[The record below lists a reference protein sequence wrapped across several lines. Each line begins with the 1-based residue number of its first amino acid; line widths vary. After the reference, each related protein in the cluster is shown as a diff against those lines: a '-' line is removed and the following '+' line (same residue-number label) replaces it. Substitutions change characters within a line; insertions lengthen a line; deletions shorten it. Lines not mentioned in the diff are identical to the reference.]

1 MSARNRE
8 LATLLLA
15 GLVASTAFASAWISG
30 LATVD
35 YGWLPWAALLG
46 GIFLVA
52 HLVARWT
59 VPDADPTL
67 LPLVALISAIGLVFV
82 YRIEPED
89 GRRQLVWIA
98 VGVAAFALVLF
109 WLRYDYRV
117 LERYKY
123 VFGISAIVLLMLPS
137 VPGLGQRVNGVKL
150 WVDIGPLRFQPGEIA
165 KIFLVIFLAGYLRD
179 KREALARGRLKDFG
193 PLLAIWGAAML
204 VLVQTSDLGS
214 ALLNF
219 GIFLAMVYAATGR
232 LSFVLAG
239 LALFAGGSALL
250 YDSLSRVQQR
260 VTVWLQPWT
269 DEKVHCS
276 INGLL
281 EYRQN
286 CDSYQLVK
294 SLYSIANGGYG
305 GHRDRP
311 WDVRDGRRDAAD
323 PVPPD
328 RLRLLGDRAGA
339 GPDRRGGGAAPVP
352 RARRARD
359 ARRARGPRR
368 VLEAPRGR
376 AHVRLRPAD
385 VHHRR
390 RRPAHRAADRH
401 HAAVRLVR
409 RLERRLELRD
419 AGAAPARLP
428 PRRADGTDVNRQLIR
443 VGWTAMALIVALIV
457 GTTYWQTWARPGL
470 ASRQDNEIQRVAE
483 FQVRRGLILAP
494 GRVLAKNRVVK
505 RNGRKLYFRR
515 YPQGRLA
522 VHVVGYSTVS
532 RARAGLEKSMNG
544 VLTGTERNLGG
555 LVERQ
560 LDEARGKPIVGDT
573 VVTTL
578 DLHGQ
583 QVALEQLG
591 RTCGAVAAID
601 PRDGR
606 LLVMA
611 SSPSYNP
618 NLVENDFGAISKI
631 TAACRPA
638 APLVNRASQ
647 GLYPPGSTFKVVTAS
662 AALESNRFTPESE
675 FDDPGYCIA
684 YGKRVNNFDT
694 SRPFGR
700 LSLATALKYSV
711 NSVFCNMGKALGA
724 KRILDQA
731 KKFGFYERPPL
742 ETPDGERYPSG
753 LYDKGELWYPK
764 RNSDVDAGR
773 MAFGQERMLVTPL
786 QMAMVAGAIGNAGIL
801 MRPHVVDRIVS
812 PRGTTV
818 SKTEPERMD
827 RPVGPV
833 NARDI
838 ANMMVSAVQGG
849 TGTAAQIS
857 GYRIGGKTGTAETGV
872 AGQNT
877 TWFIAFAGLP
887 GERPQV
893 AIAVALERQSLTGGA
908 TAAPIARAVMEALLK
923 PAANP

>member
-1 MSARNRE
+1 
-8 LATLLLA
+8 
-15 GLVASTAFASAWISG
+15 
-30 LATVD
+30 
-35 YGWLPWAALLG
+35 
-46 GIFLVA
+46 
-52 HLVARWT
+52 
-59 VPDADPTL
+59 
-67 LPLVALISAIGLVFV
+67 
-82 YRIEPED
+82 
-89 GRRQLVWIA
+89 
-98 VGVAAFALVLF
+98 
-109 WLRYDYRV
+109 
-117 LERYKY
+117 
-123 VFGISAIVLLMLPS
+123 
-137 VPGLGQRVNGVKL
+137 
-150 WVDIGPLRFQPGEIA
+150 
-165 KIFLVIFLAGYLRD
+165 
-179 KREALARGRLKDFG
+179 
-193 PLLAIWGAAML
+193 
-204 VLVQTSDLGS
+204 
-214 ALLNF
+214 
-219 GIFLAMVYAATGR
+219 
-232 LSFVLAG
+232 
-239 LALFAGGSALL
+239 
-250 YDSLSRVQQR
+250 
-260 VTVWLQPWT
+260 
-269 DEKVHCS
+269 
-276 INGLL
+276 
-281 EYRQN
+281 
-286 CDSYQLVK
+286 
-294 SLYSIANGGYG
+294 
-305 GHRDRP
+305 
-311 WDVRDGRRDAAD
+311 
-323 PVPPD
+323 
-328 RLRLLGDRAGA
+328 
-339 GPDRRGGGAAPVP
+339 
-352 RARRARD
+352 
-359 ARRARGPRR
+359 
-368 VLEAPRGR
+368 
-376 AHVRLRPAD
+376 
-385 VHHRR
+385 
-390 RRPAHRAADRH
+390 
-401 HAAVRLVR
+401 
-409 RLERRLELRD
+409 
-419 AGAAPARLP
+419 
-428 PRRADGTDVNRQLIR
+428 VNRQLIR
-443 VGWTAMALIVALIV
+443 VGWTAMALIIALIV

-494 GRVLAKNRVVK
+494 GRVLARNRVVTK
-505 RNGRKLYFRR
+505 NTRKLYFRR
-515 YPQGRLA
+515 YPQGKLA
-522 VHVVGYSTVS
+522 AHVVGYSTAS

-618 NLVENDFGAISKI
+618 NLVENDFGKISKI
-631 TAACRPA
+631 TADCRPS
-638 APLVNRASQ
+638 APLVNRATQ

-764 RNSDVDAGR
+764 RNADVDAGR

-801 MRPHVVDRIVS
+801 MRPHVVEKIVS

-818 SKTEPERMD
+818 SKTEAERMG

-872 AGQNT
+872 QGQNT